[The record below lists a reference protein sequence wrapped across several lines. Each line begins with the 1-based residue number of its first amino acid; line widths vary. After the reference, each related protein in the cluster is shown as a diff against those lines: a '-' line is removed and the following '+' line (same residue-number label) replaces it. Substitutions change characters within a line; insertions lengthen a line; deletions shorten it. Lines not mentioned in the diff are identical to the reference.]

1 MSFTSELHSPFELRQ
16 TIRQLAR
23 LVEISVTLNSTLE
36 IERLLQY
43 IAESAADLLDCDAA
57 AILLYDQEQN
67 QLVFTAST
75 GIDSEE
81 LSRQPVALEGSI
93 AGSIFFNNEPILI
106 NNVDQD
112 ERRDQLT
119 GERTF
124 FHPLKYLGV
133 PMRLRENV
141 IGVLEALNKRNE
153 DFSSTDIR
161 LLGVT
166 ASHAA
171 VAIENA
177 RLVSALQ
184 QANEELLQANKL
196 KSDFLAI
203 ASHELRTPLGII
215 LGYASLLKDEVAGP
229 PATDHAEIVLSSALR
244 LHSLVEEM
252 TTMNQ
257 LQVGRSG
264 LHTQPVPIQK
274 ILANVVQ
281 NLRTVA
287 EKKQQKINLQIPKA
301 PLVIHGDLPK
311 LEIVFSN
318 LLNNAIRFTPEGGQI
333 TIKVSASPGKIGVEV
348 VDNGSGIELDHL
360 EKIFQ
365 PFYQVENH
373 LTRRVGGMG
382 LGLATARGIVELH
395 GGRIWAESDG
405 AGKGSTLKVVLPRA
419 A

>member
-36 IERLLQY
+36 IETLLQY
-43 IAESAADLLDCDAA
+43 IAESAADLLNCDAA
-57 AILLYDQEQN
+57 AILLYNHAEN
-67 QLVFTAST
+67 HLVFTAST
-75 GIDSEE
+75 GIDPQE
-81 LSRQPVALEGSI
+81 LSRQPVALEGTI
-93 AGSIFFNNEPILI
+93 AGSIFLNNEPLVI
-106 NNVDQD
+106 NDVDQD
-112 ERRDQLT
+112 ERRWQLT
-119 GERTF
+119 SERTF
-124 FHPLKYLGV
+124 FNPHKYLGV
-133 PMRLRENV
+133 PMRLRDNV
-141 IGVLEALNKRNE
+141 IGVLEALNKRSE
-153 DFSSTDIR
+153 DFSSSDIR

-177 RLVSALQ
+177 RLVTALQ

-264 LHTQPVPIQK
+264 LHTQAVPIQK

-281 NLRTVA
+281 NLSNVA
-287 EKKQQKINLQIPKA
+287 EKKQQKINLQIPNA
-301 PLVIHGDLPK
+301 PLVIQGDQPK

-318 LLNNAIRFTPEGGQI
+318 LLNNAIRFTPDGGQI
-333 TIKVSASPGKIGVEV
+333 SIKVSAAPGKIGVEV
-348 VDNGSGIELDHL
+348 VDNGSGIEPDHL

-395 GGRIWAESDG
+395 GGRIWAESEG